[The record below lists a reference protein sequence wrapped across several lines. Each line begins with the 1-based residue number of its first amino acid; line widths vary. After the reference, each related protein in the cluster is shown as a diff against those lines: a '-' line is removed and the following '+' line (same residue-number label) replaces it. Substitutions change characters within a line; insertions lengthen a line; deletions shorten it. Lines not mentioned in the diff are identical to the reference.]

1 MLESRQTARVL
12 NGSGRHLVSL
22 LAVAVHF
29 CLSPHASAQAQSE
42 NRDDYMSPQARASVE
57 ALKASSALH
66 PTDGSNLAERTP
78 VLWRWINDY
87 ALTRG
92 PVPDRATG
100 ILQSAFRELLDA
112 KRAGREPMVSLAQRP
127 DGRAFYADAR
137 IDQVIEELR
146 FKDERP
152 GALGRFELDSRGP
165 FAADTWITVELTYT
179 VGELALEQGG
189 KVVVGRN
196 SQWDRGDLQNDG
208 PGDGYVTI
216 RASKPDVQFVK
227 VEIPRGPERYSAV
240 GARPAFQL
248 ERGTLSQ
255 GDSFT
260 LVYGDRTGGGRG
272 WHIHTYEND
281 LTVLP
286 VYVDHSG
293 DGTYPTHNW
302 PAFQVAGASA
312 ARVKGFAPSVVEPG
326 EAFDLAVRSED
337 VNFNRARS
345 DIPAYRVSLN
355 GEPFR
360 DIPAGATAVNV
371 LEDIR
376 LDEPGVY
383 RFSLESADGRIAGS
397 SNPVWV
403 RSDPPHRIYWGE
415 THSHVGLA
423 EGQGSIDGAYRY
435 ARDDARLDFYGM
447 SDHDTAMDDLEW
459 KNVREAVIRYS
470 EPGEFITFLG
480 YEWTVQRRY
489 GGHHN
494 VFYRRPFD
502 ERVGAQLAPN
512 LAALYQGLRER
523 YHTNDVLIIPH
534 AHQPGDWRNSDTD
547 MESLVEIMSMH
558 GTFEWFGN
566 YYLRNGHQVGFVA
579 ASDDHRTHPGY
590 TGTRPRGMSQFGGL
604 AAALASEK
612 TADAIFDALKQRRV
626 YAATTAERII
636 VDLELNG
643 EQMGRRIGYSD
654 DRRLR
659 ARVMGTAP
667 ITEVAVVKNG
677 DEVYRMRPLKASLAD
692 RVTAQISFESSSEPF
707 IRDSPRGVRRW
718 SGTIDVRG
726 ATLAGYRAPR
736 LENRH
741 LELWERE
748 GGRLRFR
755 TATRGRADSVLLELE
770 GATPSTQIVVNLD
783 EGSEFGK
790 APIHVRP
797 YRTHPA
803 RTLEFRLS
811 DLRDGLS
818 EKDLQADPD
827 TDRVA
832 LQLVSDDQPLDCDFE
847 FVDQGAVG
855 HGDYY
860 YVRVKQLDGAMA
872 WSSPVWVGGEE
883 PR

>member
-1 MLESRQTARVL
+1 MRVTDEA
-12 NGSGRHLVSL
+12 GRCFIPL
-22 LAVAVHF
+22 LALAIHL
-29 CLSPHASAQAQSE
+29 CLSPHPNAHAQTEA
-42 NRDDYMSPQARASVE
+42 RDDYMAAQARTRVE
-57 ALKASSALH
+57 ALKADSAQH

-87 ALTRG
+87 ALAAG
-92 PVPDRATG
+92 PVPERATG

-112 KRAGREPMVSLAQRP
+112 KREGRQPKVSLAQRP
-127 DGRAFYADAR
+127 DGRAVYADAR
-137 IDQVIEELR
+137 FDQVIEELR
-146 FKDERP
+146 LKDEHP
-152 GALGRFELDSRGP
+152 DALGEFEVDSRGP
-165 FAADTWITVELTYT
+165 FTADTWITVEVTYT
-179 VGELALEQGG
+179 VGELALEQGA
-189 KVVVGRN
+189 KVVVGRS
-196 SQWDRGDLQNDG
+196 SQWDRGDLQNNG
-208 PGDGYVTI
+208 PGDGYVSI
-216 RASKPDVQFVK
+216 RASKPGVRFVK

-240 GARPAFQL
+240 GARPAFVL
-248 ERGTLSQ
+248 EEGRLSQ

-286 VYVDHSG
+286 VYIDHSG
-293 DGTYPTHNW
+293 NGNYPTHHW
-302 PAFQVAGASA
+302 PALQVVGSSA
-312 ARVKGFAPSVVEPG
+312 AGVKVFAPSVVEPG
-326 EAFDLAVRSED
+326 EAFELAVRSED
-337 VNFNRARS
+337 VNFNRARGE
-345 DIPAYRVSLN
+345 IPGYRVTLN
-355 GEPFR
+355 GVRFR
-360 DIPAGATAVNV
+360 DIPAGSPAVNV
-371 LEDIR
+371 LRGIR
-376 LDEPGVY
+376 LDDEGVY
-383 RFSLESADGRIAGS
+383 RFGIESSDGGVAGS

-403 RSDPPHRIYWGE
+403 RNNPPHRIYWGE
-415 THSHVGLA
+415 THSHAGLA
-423 EGQGSIDGAYRY
+423 EGQGSIDGAYRH

-447 SDHDTAMDDLEW
+447 SDHDTAMDDFEW
-459 KNVREAVIRYS
+459 MNVREAVNRYT
-470 EPGEFITFLG
+470 EPGQFIAFLG
-480 YEWTVQRRY
+480 YEWTVQRRL

-502 ERVGAQLAPN
+502 ERVSAQLAPN

-523 YHTNDVLIIPH
+523 YDTNDVLIIPH

-590 TGTRPRGMSQFGGL
+590 TGTRPRGMTQFGGL

-626 YAATTAERII
+626 YASTTAERII
-636 VDLELNG
+636 VDVELNG
-643 EQMGRRIGYSD
+643 AQMGQRTDYSE

-659 ARVMGTAP
+659 VRAMGTAP
-667 ITEVAVVKNG
+667 VSEVAVVKNG
-677 DEVYRMRPLKASLAD
+677 DEIYRMRPLQASLAD
-692 RVTAQISFESSSEPF
+692 RVTAQVTFESSSEPF

-726 ATLAGYRAPR
+726 ATLLGYRAPR
-736 LENRH
+736 IENRH
-741 LELWERE
+741 LERWERQ
-748 GGRLRFR
+748 GNRLLFR
-755 TATRGRADSVLLELE
+755 TATRGRADSVLIELE
-770 GATPSTQIVVNLD
+770 GATPSTEIVVGLD

-790 APIHVRP
+790 APIHVRT

-803 RTLEFRLS
+803 RTLEFRFS
-811 DLRDGLS
+811 ELRDGLL
-818 EKDLQADPD
+818 ERDLPADPD
-827 TDRVA
+827 SDRVT
-832 LQLVSDDQPLDCDFE
+832 LQLLSDDQPLDCDFE
-847 FVDQGAVG
+847 FVDQGIAG